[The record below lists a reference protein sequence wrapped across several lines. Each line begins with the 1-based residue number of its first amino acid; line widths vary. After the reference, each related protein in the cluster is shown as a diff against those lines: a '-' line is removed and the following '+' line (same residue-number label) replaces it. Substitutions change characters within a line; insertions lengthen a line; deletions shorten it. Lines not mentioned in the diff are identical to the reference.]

1 VDNKHR
7 KLFVVEQLKGCKYMR
22 KCTRIRLAA
31 GKGRVLLRWERRGER
46 GDGKGVGE
54 SPLQG
59 FVGTWGGCRMNTVYQ
74 YSTREQVLGDGNTER
89 AGLPGRSGYVV
100 CLQVSHRP
108 HVTFIFIYIHEATY
122 AATTITGNLT

>member
-1 VDNKHR
+1 MQIYAQMYQNTSGGREGTGTFKGGREGAREGTEREWGNPPR
-7 KLFVVEQLKGCKYMR
+7 KG
-22 KCTRIRLAA
+22 
-31 GKGRVLLRWERRGER
+31 
-46 GDGKGVGE
+46 
-54 SPLQG
+54 G

-100 CLQVSHRP
+100 CLQVSYRP

>member
-1 VDNKHR
+1 MQIYAQMYQNTSGGR
-7 KLFVVEQLKGCKYMR
+7 EGTGTFKG
-22 KCTRIRLAA
+22 
-31 GKGRVLLRWERRGER
+31 GEKGRER
-46 GDGKGVGE
+46 GRKGSGE

-59 FVGTWGGCRMNTVYQ
+59 GFVGRWGGCRMNTVYQ

-100 CLQVSHRP
+100 CLQVSYRP

>member
-1 VDNKHR
+1 
-7 KLFVVEQLKGCKYMR
+7 MR